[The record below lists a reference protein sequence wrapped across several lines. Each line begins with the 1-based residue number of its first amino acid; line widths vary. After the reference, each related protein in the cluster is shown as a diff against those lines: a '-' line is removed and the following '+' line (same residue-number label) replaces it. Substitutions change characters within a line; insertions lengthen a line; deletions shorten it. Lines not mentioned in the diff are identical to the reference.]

1 MIRPLV
7 HIHQKKKIAPE
18 IAAEIACVNGSLN
31 ARKVYFTPYPARFT
45 RLCGADM
52 AFKDPKV
59 YFRPYPRFTR
69 LGNSKKAKLY
79 LRLYCFCSNVCFYRK

>member
-18 IAAEIACVNGSLN
+18 IAAEIASVNGSLN

-52 AFKDPKV
+52 ALKDPKSI
-59 YFRPYPRFTR
+59 FQTISAFYPI
-69 LGNSKKAKLY
+69 G
-79 LRLYCFCSNVCFYRK
+79 